1 MTSAEKLS
9 TGPSR
14 TCARGLDVDGNINIP
29 GNSLRPRAHACTWRE
44 ACKAADYVL
53 EHFGNPL
60 RDRGIWV
67 WLCQRLGLNQFLD
80 LADEVISSARQG
92 EVKSPQTTQTHC
104 RRQPKTSLRPPCA
117 PSVANQ
123 FCLATKGAQRST
135 KVFRVGA
142 PPQTPDSLPKAYPLA
157 EGNREATATVVPKT
171 SLRLPCALSVANQ
184 LCLATKGAQR
194 GTKVFRVGAPP
205 QTPDHDAGKRGAK

>member
-14 TCARGLDVDGNINIP
+14 TRARGLDVDGNINIP
-29 GNSLRPRAHACTWRE
+29 GNSLRPRAYACTWRE

-67 WLCQRLGLNQFLD
+67 WYCQRLGLNQFLD
-80 LADEVISSARQG
+80 LADKVISSARQG
-92 EVKSPQTTQTHC
+92 EKI
-104 RRQPKTSLRPPCA
+104 A
-117 PSVANQ
+117 PVD
-123 FCLATKGAQRST
+123 
-135 KVFRVGA
+135 
-142 PPQTPDSLPKAYPLA
+142 PDSLPKAYPLA

-205 QTPDHDAGKRGAK
+205 QTPQTHCRRQTKTSLRPPCAPPCGGN

>member
-1 MTSAEKLS
+1 MNTAEKLS

-29 GNSLRPRAHACTWRE
+29 GNSLRPRAYACTWRE

-67 WLCQRLGLNQFLD
+67 WYCQRLGLNQFLD

-92 EVKSPQTTQTHC
+92 EI
-104 RRQPKTSLRPPCA
+104 A
-117 PSVANQ
+117 PDD
-123 FCLATKGAQRST
+123 
-135 KVFRVGA
+135 
-142 PPQTPDSLPKAYPLA
+142 PDSLPKAYPLA

-171 SLRLPCALSVANQ
+171 SLRPPCAPSVANQ
-184 LCLATKGAQR
+184 FCLATKGAQR
-194 GTKVFRVGAPP
+194 GTKVFRAGAPP

>member
-29 GNSLRPRAHACTWRE
+29 GNSLRPRAYACTWRE

-67 WLCQRLGLNQFLD
+67 WYCQRLGLNQFLD

-92 EVKSPQTTQTHC
+92 EIRYPVRAFQKN
-104 RRQPKTSLRPPCA
+104 LMEA
-117 PSVANQ
+117 
-123 FCLATKGAQRST
+123 
-135 KVFRVGA
+135 
-142 PPQTPDSLPKAYPLA
+142 LPK
-157 EGNREATATVVPKT
+157 G
-171 SLRLPCALSVANQ
+171 
-184 LCLATKGAQR
+184 GAR
-194 GTKVFRVGAPP
+194 
-205 QTPDHDAGKRGAK
+205 

>member
-1 MTSAEKLS
+1 MNTAEKLS
-9 TGPSR
+9 TGLSR
-14 TCARGLDVDGNINIP
+14 TRSRGLDVDGNINIPGNSP

-67 WLCQRLGLNQFLD
+67 WYCQRLGLNQFLD

-123 FCLATKGAQRST
+123 FCLATKGAQRGT

-157 EGNREATATVVPKT
+157 EGNREATATVVTKT
-171 SLRLPCALSVANQ
+171 ALRSPLVPAFGGSLRSGHNSLRP
-184 LCLATKGAQR
+184 LCGEN
-194 GTKVFRVGAPP
+194 
-205 QTPDHDAGKRGAK
+205 

>member
-1 MTSAEKLS
+1 MTSAGKLS

-14 TCARGLDVDGNINIP
+14 TRARGLDVDGNINIP
-29 GNSLRPRAHACTWRE
+29 GNSLRPRAYACTWRE

-67 WLCQRLGLNQFLD
+67 WYCQRLGLNQFLD

-92 EVKSPQTTQTHC
+92 EQI
-104 RRQPKTSLRPPCA
+104 A
-117 PSVANQ
+117 PDD
-123 FCLATKGAQRST
+123 
-135 KVFRVGA
+135 
-142 PPQTPDSLPKAYPLA
+142 PDSLPKAYPLA

-171 SLRLPCALSVANQ
+171 SLRPPCAPSVANQ
-184 LCLATKGAQR
+184 FCLATKGAQR
-194 GTKVFRVGAPP
+194 GTKVFRAGAPP
-205 QTPDHDAGKRGAK
+205 QTPDSLPKAAQNISAPSLCPLCG

>member
-1 MTSAEKLS
+1 MNTAEKLS

-29 GNSLRPRAHACTWRE
+29 GNSLRPRAYACTWRE

-67 WLCQRLGLNQFLD
+67 WYCQRLGLNQFLD

-104 RRQPKTSLRPPCA
+104 RRQPKTSLR
-117 PSVANQ
+117 
-123 FCLATKGAQRST
+123 
-135 KVFRVGA
+135 
-142 PPQTPDSLPKAYPLA
+142 
-157 EGNREATATVVPKT
+157 
-171 SLRLPCALSVANQ
+171 LPCALSVANQ

-205 QTPDHDAGKRGAK
+205 QTPDPERDPLTHKSVLMVSYRHAKSTRQILRHERRANRRSTRAGPQNRH

>member
-1 MTSAEKLS
+1 MNTAEKLS

-14 TCARGLDVDGNINIP
+14 TRARGLDVDGNINIT
-29 GNSLRPRAHACTWRE
+29 GNSLRPRAYACTWRE

-67 WLCQRLGLNQFLD
+67 WYCQRLGLNQFLD

-92 EVKSPQTTQTHC
+92 EVKSPKTTQTHCRRRIHLPKAIAKRRLRWCPKHLCALLAPPLWLINFVLPQRGHREAQRFLELGLRPKPQTHC
-104 RRQPKTSLRPPCA
+104 RRQPKTSLRP
-117 PSVANQ
+117 
-123 FCLATKGAQRST
+123 
-135 KVFRVGA
+135 
-142 PPQTPDSLPKAYPLA
+142 
-157 EGNREATATVVPKT
+157 
-171 SLRLPCALSVANQ
+171 PCALSVANQ

>member
-1 MTSAEKLS
+1 MTSAGKLS

-14 TCARGLDVDGNINIP
+14 TRARGLDVDGNINIP
-29 GNSLRPRAHACTWRE
+29 GNSLRPRAYACTWRE

-67 WLCQRLGLNQFLD
+67 WYCQRLGLNQFLD

-104 RRQPKTSLRPPCA
+104 RRRIH
-117 PSVANQ
+117 
-123 FCLATKGAQRST
+123 
-135 KVFRVGA
+135 
-142 PPQTPDSLPKAYPLA
+142 LPKAIAKRRYGGAQNISAQPA
-157 EGNREATATVVPKT
+157 SAR
-171 SLRLPCALSVANQ
+171 LRQ
-184 LCLATKGAQR
+184 LATLGAYLL
-194 GTKVFRVGAPP
+194 APP
-205 QTPDHDAGKRGAK
+205 LRRRLK

>member
-14 TCARGLDVDGNINIP
+14 TRARGLDVDGNINIP
-29 GNSLRPRAHACTWRE
+29 GNTLRPRAHACTWRE

-67 WLCQRLGLNQFLD
+67 WYCQRLGLNQFLD

-92 EVKSPQTTQTHC
+92 EQI
-104 RRQPKTSLRPPCA
+104 A
-117 PSVANQ
+117 PDD
-123 FCLATKGAQRST
+123 
-135 KVFRVGA
+135 
-142 PPQTPDSLPKAYPLA
+142 PDSLPKAYPLA

-171 SLRLPCALSVANQ
+171 SLRPPCAPSVANQ
-184 LCLATKGAQR
+184 FCLATKGAQR

-205 QTPDHDAGKRGAK
+205 QTTDPECDPLTHKSVLMVSYRHAKSTRQILRHERRANRRNTRAGTQNRHRQDSD

>member
-1 MTSAEKLS
+1 MNTAEKLS

-67 WLCQRLGLNQFLD
+67 WYCQRLGLNQFLD

-104 RRQPKTSLRPPCA
+104 RRQPKTSLR
-117 PSVANQ
+117 
-123 FCLATKGAQRST
+123 
-135 KVFRVGA
+135 
-142 PPQTPDSLPKAYPLA
+142 
-157 EGNREATATVVPKT
+157 
-171 SLRLPCALSVANQ
+171 LPCALSVANQ

-205 QTPDHDAGKRGAK
+205 QTPDPECDPLTHKSVLMVSYRHAKSTRQILRHERRANRRSTRAGPQNRH

>member
-14 TCARGLDVDGNINIP
+14 TRARGLDVDGNINIP
-29 GNSLRPRAHACTWRE
+29 ENSLRPRAHACTWHE

-67 WLCQRLGLNQFLD
+67 WYCQRLGLNQFLD

-92 EVKSPQTTQTHC
+92 EIRYPVRAFQKN
-104 RRQPKTSLRPPCA
+104 LMEA
-117 PSVANQ
+117 
-123 FCLATKGAQRST
+123 
-135 KVFRVGA
+135 
-142 PPQTPDSLPKAYPLA
+142 LPK
-157 EGNREATATVVPKT
+157 G
-171 SLRLPCALSVANQ
+171 
-184 LCLATKGAQR
+184 
-194 GTKVFRVGAPP
+194 
-205 QTPDHDAGKRGAK
+205 GAK

>member
-1 MTSAEKLS
+1 MNTAAKLS

-29 GNSLRPRAHACTWRE
+29 GNSLRPRAYACTWRE

-67 WLCQRLGLNQFLD
+67 WYCQRLGLNQFLD

-92 EVKSPQTTQTHC
+92 EI
-104 RRQPKTSLRPPCA
+104 RY
-117 PSVANQ
+117 SVRAFQKN
-123 FCLATKGAQRST
+123 LMEALPKGAAR
-135 KVFRVGA
+135 
-142 PPQTPDSLPKAYPLA
+142 
-157 EGNREATATVVPKT
+157 
-171 SLRLPCALSVANQ
+171 
-184 LCLATKGAQR
+184 
-194 GTKVFRVGAPP
+194 
-205 QTPDHDAGKRGAK
+205 

>member
-14 TCARGLDVDGNINIP
+14 TCARGLDLDVDGNINIS

-67 WLCQRLGLNQFLD
+67 WYCQRLGLNQFLD

-92 EVKSPQTTQTHC
+92 EVKSPKTTQTHC
-104 RRQPKTSLRPPCA
+104 RRRIH
-117 PSVANQ
+117 
-123 FCLATKGAQRST
+123 
-135 KVFRVGA
+135 
-142 PPQTPDSLPKAYPLA
+142 LPKAIAKRRLRWCPKHLCALLAPPLWLINYVLPQR
-157 EGNREATATVVPKT
+157 GHREAQRFLELGLRPK
-171 SLRLPCALSVANQ
+171 
-184 LCLATKGAQR
+184 
-194 GTKVFRVGAPP
+194 P
-205 QTPDHDAGKRGAK
+205 QTTTPESEVRNEGGKVINRGKVINSPLFGFKEKRNEKRKSPLHPL